1 VTTGPRTALLA
12 GTGVR
17 NPAVMIAAAAL
28 ALLATACGSSPS
40 SSGSGGSSHPGRAA
54 TSPSAVAYSACVRS
68 RGVPN
73 FPDPGSDGQVPKADP
88 QLLGVSSTQLQLAQR
103 TCQHLYPANS
113 GTLSASSLR
122 QCYESGVCPPALV
135 QQALD
140 AGLKFADCMRSHGVL
155 NWPDPTIDSQGR
167 PLFKIAV
174 PGDHGFAPGRGL
186 PASPPVARGGQ
197 VNTKISECER
207 LEPAGSLLGWG

>member
-1 VTTGPRTALLA
+1 MTTGPRTALLA

-28 ALLATACGSSPS
+28 ALLATAC
-40 SSGSGGSSHPGRAA
+40 
-54 TSPSAVAYSACVRS
+54 
-68 RGVPN
+68 
-73 FPDPGSDGQVPKADP
+73 
-88 QLLGVSSTQLQLAQR
+88 
-103 TCQHLYPANS
+103 
-113 GTLSASSLR
+113 
-122 QCYESGVCPPALV
+122 
-135 QQALD
+135 
-140 AGLKFADCMRSHGVL
+140 
-155 NWPDPTIDSQGR
+155 DSQGR
-167 PLFKIAV
+167 PLFNIAV